1 MSTQDNAAAGVR
13 PTATTCWQDEARRVA
28 RGIRRRVLEHVIRNK
43 GGYLSQACS
52 AAEILATLYTK
63 VLNLGR
69 VESLLPGPFL
79 GVPGPQNRGLS
90 PGTAFHGPRAPH
102 YDRFIL
108 SPSQYALILY
118 AALVEVGRMAAE
130 GLLDFNRDGGTVEMI
145 GAEHSPGHELM
156 SGSLGQG
163 LSQASGIAWA
173 RKRKGETGRVWV
185 LMSDGEFQSGQT
197 WETLQAMSFH
207 KIDNLGIYVDV
218 NGHQCDGRMDQTMN
232 VEPLEKRVEAFGCR
246 PFRVDGHDLDALAAP
261 AELPPDGRPLVVLAV
276 TDTCREMEILRANA
290 PKFHYFRFKDD
301 AELGRYQDLLASLS
315 RLT

>member
-1 MSTQDNAAAGVR
+1 MTLESDTAVLTPSRGAAS
-13 PTATTCWQDEARRVA
+13 WQDEARRVA
-28 RGIRRRVLEHVIRNK
+28 RGIRRRVLEHVIRNR

-52 AAEILATLYTK
+52 AAEILATLYVK
-63 VLNLGR
+63 VLRLGPT
-69 VESLLPGPFL
+69 EPLLPGPFP
-79 GVPGPQNRGLS
+79 GVPGKTVRGPS

-102 YDRFIL
+102 LDRFIL
-108 SPSQYALILY
+108 APSQYALILY
-118 AALVEVGRMAAE
+118 AALVEAGRMAPE

-163 LSQASGIAWA
+163 LSQASGIAFA

-197 WETLQAMSFH
+197 WECLQAMSFH

-232 VEPLEKRVEAFGCR
+232 VQPLHERVASFGCR
-246 PFRVDGHDLDALAAP
+246 AFCVDGHDMDALAAP
-261 AELPPDGRPLVVLAV
+261 ADLAPDGRPIVVLAK

-290 PKFHYFRFKDD
+290 PKFHYFRFKNE
-301 AELGRYQDLLASLS
+301 AEYERYQDLLA
-315 RLT
+315 TWE

>member
-1 MSTQDNAAAGVR
+1 MAIPGKVVDEVERGPAA
-13 PTATTCWQDEARRVA
+13 CWHDEARRIA

-52 AAEILATLYTK
+52 AAEILATLYVK
-63 VLNLGR
+63 VLKLGR
-69 VESLLPGPFL
+69 IEQLLPGAFP
-79 GVPGPQNRGLS
+79 GVPGPDNGGLS
-90 PGTAFHGPRAPH
+90 PGAAFHGLRAPH

-118 AALVEVGRMAAE
+118 AALVEVGRMAPE

-173 RKRKGETGRVWV
+173 RKRNGDTGRVWV

-197 WETLQAMSFH
+197 WETLQAAAFH
-207 KIDNLGIYVDV
+207 KIDNLGIYVDL
-218 NGHQCDGRMDQTMN
+218 NAHQCDGRMDQTMN
-232 VEPLEKRVEAFGCR
+232 VEPLENRIEAFGCR
-246 PFRVDGHDLDALAAP
+246 AFRVDGHDFEALAAP
-261 AELPPDGRPLVVLAV
+261 AALPPDDRPTVVLAV
-276 TDTCREMEILRANA
+276 TDTCRGMEILRSRA
-290 PKFHYFRFKDD
+290 PKFHYFRFTDE
-301 AELGRYQDLLASLS
+301 AEIARYRDLLE
-315 RLT
+315 RL